1 MIISVSVKSSPSCP
15 GCLVLMGEGG
25 WWEMFPLGEC
35 QMGSCRLDLE
45 ERGKYYRDQ
54 SMKGSLKLHASPIPV
69 PLC

>member
-1 MIISVSVKSSPSCP
+1 
-15 GCLVLMGEGG
+15 
-25 WWEMFPLGEC
+25 MFPLGEC